1 MWNIWKVGKNMKLK
15 IVLKS
20 ILFTGI
26 ALLLVA
32 LSIIAFSSLNNVET
46 INPEDIAK
54 DYQII
59 DYNGICA
66 EVVECFY
73 NDGKKDYCLSC
84 AKSDKIVLSWSD
96 GSQTNMMEDL
106 KSGKVSINSLIEHGL
121 KVVDA
126 PKTQTVND

>member
-1 MWNIWKVGKNMKLK
+1 MKLK

-20 ILFTGI
+20 ILFTTIG
-26 ALLLVA
+26 LLFVA
-32 LSIIAFSSLNNVET
+32 LFVIAFSNLNDEET
-46 INPEDIAK
+46 TKPEDIAR

-73 NDGKKDYCLSC
+73 NDGKKDYCLNC
-84 AKSDKIVLSWSD
+84 TKSDKIILSWSD

>member
-1 MWNIWKVGKNMKLK
+1 MCWSGK
-15 IVLKS
+15 
-20 ILFTGI
+20 
-26 ALLLVA
+26 
-32 LSIIAFSSLNNVET
+32 
-46 INPEDIAK
+46 
-54 DYQII
+54 
-59 DYNGICA
+59 
-66 EVVECFY
+66 CFY

-84 AKSDKIVLSWSD
+84 AKSDKIILSWSD